1 MKVKTVNIDSD
12 VEQVLRD
19 AILDGSN
26 LTLQGQLTRPMYT
39 KVNKVLD
46 LMGFKWSRKEKCHV
60 GKGDTADKLR
70 EGLNTGSVVDEKK
83 TYQFFATP
91 PSLAEKMV
99 ALADLQEHD
108 RVLEPSAG
116 KGAIIDEIYKRR
128 PGIVFACELNPAM
141 FTALYDELRTQ
152 LVGHDFLDHN
162 GYYDKIIMNPP
173 FTAGQ
178 DIQHVLHAY
187 DLLSPGGRLVALM
200 SPGWISNVDSTPSIF
215 RGWLGKQVERGFAEE
230 PEVIQAGTFKQSGT
244 QIATVLLVINKAA

>member
-46 LMGFKWSRKEKCHV
+46 LMGFKWSRKDKCHI
-60 GKGDTADKLR
+60 GQGDTADKLR

-99 ALADLQEHD
+99 ALADLQPND

-116 KGAIIDEIYKRR
+116 KGAIVDEIYKWR
-128 PGIVFACELNPAM
+128 PGVVFACELNPEM
-141 FTALYDELRTQ
+141 FTALDEDRRTQ
-152 LVGHDFLDHN
+152 MVGHDFLDHE
-162 GYYDKIIMNPP
+162 GSYDKIIMNPP

-178 DIQHVLHAY
+178 DIEHVQHAY
-187 DLLSPGGRLVALM
+187 SLLEPGGRLIALT
-200 SPGWISNVDSTPSIF
+200 SPSWMPSANSKPKAF
-215 RGWLGKQVERGFAEE
+215 RAWLRELLDKGLAVMPEE
-230 PEVIQAGTFKQSGT
+230 IPAGTFKQSGT
-244 QIATVLLVINKAA
+244 NIATVLIAVEKPA